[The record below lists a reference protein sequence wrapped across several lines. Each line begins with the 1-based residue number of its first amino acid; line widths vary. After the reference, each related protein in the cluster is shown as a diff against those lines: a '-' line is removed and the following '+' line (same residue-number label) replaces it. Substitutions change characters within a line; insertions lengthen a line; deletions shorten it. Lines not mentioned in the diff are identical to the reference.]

1 MTAGLARLPLRRRL
15 VLGFLVAMLVLLLAA
30 GAFVYWRVE
39 VALDG
44 VLDRSLEQATVALS
58 PLVTDDGRISDDSAV
73 ASAGVVYQVLDTQGR
88 VIAASGASA
97 DEPLVS
103 RSRARAS
110 DSQTV
115 RLDVGALLPA
125 AELPLRLQVSP
136 LAESG
141 QGGPAYL
148 VVAVRRDQRDEAL
161 RELLLQLA
169 LAGLG
174 VLLVTAFVGDRLAR
188 AALSPVER
196 YRRRA
201 TEVAGGELDVRL
213 DVPAGRDDEVTRL
226 GHTLN
231 DMLAALEQAM
241 LRERRFV
248 DDASHELRT
257 PLTLLRSRVQLT
269 RRRSRSVAEHEAV
282 LDELAVDV
290 ERLVALSEQLL
301 VLGAERAPRVR
312 VDTAATLAAV
322 LARRA
327 DDRAPEVAVD
337 RDAGV
342 VALPDHALD
351 RVVDNLLDN
360 ALLHGGSPVTV
371 GLARR
376 GDWVELAVTDAGP
389 GMDPDT
395 HRAATERFARA
406 PEARSRPGAGLGLAL
421 VRSIVE
427 AGEGRLRVC
436 SAGRH
441 ETFGAEVDLPCR
453 HDERMTVS
461 LLLPR
466 VGDAAATEAL
476 PR

>member
-1 MTAGLARLPLRRRL
+1 M
-15 VLGFLVAMLVLLLAA
+15 
-30 GAFVYWRVE
+30 
-39 VALDG
+39 
-44 VLDRSLEQATVALS
+44 
-58 PLVTDDGRISDDSAV
+58 
-73 ASAGVVYQVLDTQGR
+73 
-88 VIAASGASA
+88 
-97 DEPLVS
+97 
-103 RSRARAS
+103 
-110 DSQTV
+110 
-115 RLDVGALLPA
+115 
-125 AELPLRLQVSP
+125 
-136 LAESG
+136 
-141 QGGPAYL
+141 
-148 VVAVRRDQRDEAL
+148 
-161 RELLLQLA
+161 
-169 LAGLG
+169 
-174 VLLVTAFVGDRLAR
+174 
-188 AALSPVER
+188 
-196 YRRRA
+196 
-201 TEVAGGELDVRL
+201 
-213 DVPAGRDDEVTRL
+213 
-226 GHTLN
+226 
-231 DMLAALEQAM
+231 
-241 LRERRFV
+241 
-248 DDASHELRT
+248 
-257 PLTLLRSRVQLT
+257 
-269 RRRSRSVAEHEAV
+269 AEHEAV

-453 HDERMTVS
+453 TTS
-461 LLLPR
+461 
-466 VGDAAATEAL
+466 G
-476 PR
+476 